1 MRGLSFGDQA
11 FFLVYLIVVCCLIFR
26 LNLMPVHRQTGEY
39 IVIKAFCVILVRQR
53 AHVHQTKNGT
63 LYPANVQNAVIALLT
78 AF

>member
-11 FFLVYLIVVCCLIFR
+11 FFLVYLIGVCCLIFR
-26 LNLMPVHRQTGEY
+26 LNLMPVHRQTGKY
-39 IVIKAFCVILVRQR
+39 IVIKTFCVVLVRQR
-53 AHVHQTKNGT
+53 AHVNQTKNGT